1 MTRVAWAAIQAAP
14 AGRGNL
20 HWAVVDGE
28 AKVFDHPISSIR
40 VFFSTIKRPEK
51 DELFSFTLH
60 RDVPRLKSYPL
71 YSCAGICQDLMV
83 DSGSL
88 PSRSSIS
95 SLASGNPYPAFCFD
109 CRGSW
114 LVLLAAES
122 CCLVPFLQVLIND
135 KPAVT
140 SSQTPCLSFS
150 AYRLRVPRKLPSRP
164 IFRLENMA
172 AQCSSGAGGE
182 IEAILRLRTAGGTP
196 ESLTIFRVSCLLC
209 HESSIFME

>member
-1 MTRVAWAAIQAAP
+1 
-14 AGRGNL
+14 
-20 HWAVVDGE
+20 VVDGE
-28 AKVFDHPISSIR
+28 AKVFDHPISSTR

-51 DELFSFTLH
+51 DQLLRFTLH
-60 RDVPRLKSYPL
+60 RDVPRLESYPL

-95 SLASGNPYPAFCFD
+95 SLASGNLYLAFCFD

-122 CCLVPFLQVLIND
+122 GCLVPFLQVLVNE

-140 SSQTPCLSFS
+140 SSQTIIEVTIPLLFVISNHIGDSFQSESQHVCGHSSALGKGPCISPL
-150 AYRLRVPRKLPSRP
+150 
-164 IFRLENMA
+164 
-172 AQCSSGAGGE
+172 
-182 IEAILRLRTAGGTP
+182 AIPFTA
-196 ESLTIFRVSCLLC
+196 LVWLLV
-209 HESSIFME
+209 